1 MLNNQTKVRN
11 KYHYRIRNII
21 LQAIT
26 LFLIWLIFSGKYDA
40 MHVSFGVIAVT
51 LVILMNY
58 RLSKVNLFP
67 ERGEPNVPIKIY
79 RLPAYILWLVK
90 EIFLANLQ
98 VAYLVIH
105 PKMPIKPTLLTF
117 RTKLPSAS
125 AKVILGNS
133 ITITPGTLTIDIE
146 HNKFLVHCLIPKS
159 AGSLESGDMQSRIM
173 RLFQDDL
180 KDSVYEFKYLKGEY
194 TKEENG

>member
-1 MLNNQTKVRN
+1 MLDNQTKVHN
-11 KYHYRIRNII
+11 KFYYRIRNLI
-21 LQAIT
+21 LQAVI
-26 LFLIWLIFSGKYDA
+26 LFIIWLIFSGKYDVT
-40 MHVSFGVIAVT
+40 HISFGVIAVT

-58 RLSKVNLFP
+58 RLSKINLFP
-67 ERGEPNVPIKIY
+67 ERGEPNVPVKIY
-79 RLPAYILWLVK
+79 RLPRYILWMIK

-105 PKMPIKPTLLTF
+105 PKMPIKPKLLTF
-117 RTKLPSAS
+117 QTKLPSAS

-146 HNKFLVHCLIPKS
+146 HDKFLVHCLVPDS
-159 AGSLESGDMQSRIM
+159 ASSLENGEMQSRIM

-180 KDSVYEFKYLKGEY
+180 KGAVYEFKFLNSDEVNN
-194 TKEENG
+194 E